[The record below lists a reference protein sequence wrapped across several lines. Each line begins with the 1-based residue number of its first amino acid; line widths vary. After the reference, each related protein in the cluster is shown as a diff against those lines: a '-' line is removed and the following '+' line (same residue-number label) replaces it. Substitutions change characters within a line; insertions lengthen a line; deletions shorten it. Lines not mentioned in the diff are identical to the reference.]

1 MRISRRFGLVGVVS
15 AGAVLTVTAAAWACI
30 PVATLN
36 ASPPQVRAGEQ
47 VTITGAEYGAKSP
60 VVVHFNALDGPV
72 LASITPDKDGFI
84 RGNVGIPADVRPG
97 NYVLVATQEAV
108 RGETTWG
115 VPSRTLVSVVGD
127 AGAPVVGAPVGA
139 GDTARPVGLERGD
152 SSGGAGGLV
161 LAGVGVA
168 GVAMFLAGMTALF
181 AGRRR
186 AEPETVRTTR

>member
-1 MRISRRFGLVGVVS
+1 MRNSRRLGMVGLASAACVVIV
-15 AGAVLTVTAAAWACI
+15 AAAAWACI

-36 ASPPQVRAGEQ
+36 ASPAQVRAGEQ
-47 VTITGAEYGAKSP
+47 VTLTGAEYGAKSP
-60 VVVHFNALDGPV
+60 VVIHFNALDGPV

-84 RGNVGIPADVRPG
+84 RGTVGIPADVGPG

-127 AGAPVVGAPVGA
+127 AGAPVVGAPVGS
-139 GDTARPVGLERGD
+139 GDAARPVGLERGD
-152 SSGGAGGLV
+152 SSVGAGGLV

-168 GVAMFLAGMTALF
+168 GVAMFVAGMTALF

-186 AEPETVRTTR
+186 AQPEAVRTTR